1 MSESQI
7 SVESAEPEKKPE
19 QAKPAEASKG
29 VATARREHDMERLFE
44 DFFDKRWLR
53 PWSRDWPGFESILE
67 KKGPRVDV
75 VDREHEIFVRA
86 ELPGMSKDDIEVSV
100 SDDSLSIKG
109 SSRKEEET
117 EEGDYHR
124 REISTSYVARTVP
137 LPARVR
143 GDDAKATLRD
153 GMLEVTI
160 PKAEDSKRRRVEVE
174 S

>member
-19 QAKPAEASKG
+19 QAQPAEASKG

-67 KKGPRVDV
+67 KKGPKVDV

-86 ELPGMSKDDIEVSV
+86 ELPGMSR
-100 SDDSLSIKG
+100 DDSLSIKG

>member
-7 SVESAEPEKKPE
+7 SVKETEPDKTPETAETGE
-19 QAKPAEASKG
+19 EAG
-29 VATARREHDMERLFE
+29 GLATARRERDIERLFE

-53 PWSRDWPGFESILE
+53 PWSREWPGFESILD
-67 KKGPRVDV
+67 KKGPKVDV

-86 ELPGMSKDDIEVSV
+86 ELPGMSKEDIEVSV
-100 SDDSLSIKG
+100 GDDSLSVKG

-143 GDDAKATLRD
+143 GNEAKATLRD

-160 PKAEDSKRRRVEVE
+160 PKAEDSKRRRIEVE

>member
-1 MSESQI
+1 MTESQ
-7 SVESAEPEKKPE
+7 VPVGSAEPEKKPE
-19 QAKPAEASKG
+19 QAEATEESKG
-29 VATARREHDMERLFE
+29 LATARRERDIERLFE

-53 PWSRDWPGFESILE
+53 PWSRDWPGFDSILE
-67 KKGPRVDV
+67 KKGPKVDV
-75 VDREHEIFVRA
+75 IDRENEIFVRA
-86 ELPGMSKDDIEVSV
+86 ELPGMSKEDIEVSV

-109 SSRKEEET
+109 SSRKEEES

-143 GDDAKATLRD
+143 GDDAKAMLRD

-160 PKAEDSKRRRVEVE
+160 PKAEDSKRRRIEVE

>member
-19 QAKPAEASKG
+19 QAQPAEASKG

-67 KKGPRVDV
+67 KKGPKVDV

-86 ELPGMSKDDIEVSV
+86 ELPGMSKDDIDVSV

>member
-7 SVESAEPEKKPE
+7 SVEGAEPEKKPE
-19 QAKPAEASKG
+19 QAESSKESKG
-29 VATARREHDMERLFE
+29 LATARREHDVERLFE

-53 PWSRDWPGFESILE
+53 PWSREWPGFESILE
-67 KKGPRVDV
+67 KKGPKVDV

-86 ELPGMSKDDIEVSV
+86 ELPGMRKEDIEVSV
-100 SDDSLSIKG
+100 SDDSLSVKG
-109 SSRKEEET
+109 SSRKEEES

-124 REISTSYVARTVP
+124 REISSSYVARTVP

-143 GDDAKATLRD
+143 GDEAKATLRD